1 VTFTEREAAEKAAEN
16 VANKLVVK
24 GLRLK
29 LMWGRPQQ
37 PRPERREGEA
47 GPPSHGGLLP
57 RSVQAPAAQPSLQP
71 PLGASSQAGE
81 VNYLNL
87 PPPAPAPST
96 EASYPSM
103 DPEGM
108 GTAVKVPSREAPRQ
122 SGPHSQPQLQQRPPF
137 QQPFHPPPN
146 QGFRPPGSFPQQ
158 FQPAPFPYG
167 GGQQGYGPPGPFPS
181 QQGHFFGQPQ
191 FNGPPQGPGGFP
203 QGAFV
208 GPNGGGPR
216 PLGGRG
222 PPPMNQQRTQQ

>member
-1 VTFTEREAAEKAAEN
+1 VLQTLYARETGHILGHVSSVLPAVGQASVETAVSSDECAPPR
-16 VANKLVVK
+16 ANMS
-24 GLRLK
+24 RLP
-29 LMWGRPQQ
+29 L
-37 PRPERREGEA
+37 
-47 GPPSHGGLLP
+47 
-57 RSVQAPAAQPSLQP
+57 SLQ
-71 PLGASSQAGE
+71 
-81 VNYLNL
+81 
-87 PPPAPAPST
+87 
-96 EASYPSM
+96 SM